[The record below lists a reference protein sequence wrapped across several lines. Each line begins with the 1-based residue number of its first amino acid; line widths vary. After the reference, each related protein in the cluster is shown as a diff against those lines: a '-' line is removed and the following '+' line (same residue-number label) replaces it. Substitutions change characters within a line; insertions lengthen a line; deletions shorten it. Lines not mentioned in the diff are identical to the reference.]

1 MADAFTVA
9 CCLSPLNFKLAGWVT
24 TWLGF
29 KINYIVRIVD
39 TYIPK
44 VDLIILTE
52 LLIILTELRRTQ
64 INSWVKSKRH
74 LWQPPLPI
82 RQL

>member
-39 TYIPK
+39 TYS
-44 VDLIILTE
+44 
-52 LLIILTELRRTQ
+52 Q
-64 INSWVKSKRH
+64 S
-74 LWQPPLPI
+74 
-82 RQL
+82 